1 MYLRGRET
9 AKTRDIAD
17 LLGLSMA
24 RTREILSVMDD
35 GGYTVI
41 TVRPVE
47 YSGSVIADGVIST
60 ELCFL

>member
-1 MYLRGRET
+1 MMSKLYGVFTELAVG
-9 AKTRDIAD
+9 AD
-17 LLGLSMA
+17 LLGF
-24 RTREILSVMDD
+24 DD